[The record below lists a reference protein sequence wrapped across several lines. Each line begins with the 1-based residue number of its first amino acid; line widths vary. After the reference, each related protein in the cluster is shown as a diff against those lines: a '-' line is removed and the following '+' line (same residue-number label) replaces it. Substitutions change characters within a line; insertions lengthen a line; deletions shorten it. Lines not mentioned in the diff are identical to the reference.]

1 MLASCSARKG
11 CVQQAVVVHTCLL
24 LCIAAHSDI
33 LSACT
38 RVHALCAYK
47 LVNKMR
53 VTVLLPVLL
62 LVLGITLAAGVGNN
76 DGADD
81 GRDQHHGAAWWP
93 VGHKRPLASKSA
105 RRTQADKSRHGPV
118 IHYVNQCI
126 IGEWRRGIELTPRP
140 KLSWK

>member
-1 MLASCSARKG
+1 
-11 CVQQAVVVHTCLL
+11 LL

-53 VTVLLPVLL
+53 VAVLLPVLL

-93 VGHKRPLASKSA
+93 VGHKRPLASKLASKQVCPGFTKGCNASFGQHGHCCGMCCAMACGHPERRSSTDA
-105 RRTQADKSRHGPV
+105 RRLGLLALLRWL
-118 IHYVNQCI
+118 IA
-126 IGEWRRGIELTPRP
+126 
-140 KLSWK
+140 